1 VRVKSVLIA
10 LLGLGTSS
18 VVICGWKLH
27 GSHGTGRANL
37 VVPAAKG
44 A

>member
-10 LLGLGTSS
+10 LLGLGTS

-27 GSHGTGRANL
+27 GGHGIGRANL
-37 VVPAAKG
+37 VVFLR
-44 A
+44 